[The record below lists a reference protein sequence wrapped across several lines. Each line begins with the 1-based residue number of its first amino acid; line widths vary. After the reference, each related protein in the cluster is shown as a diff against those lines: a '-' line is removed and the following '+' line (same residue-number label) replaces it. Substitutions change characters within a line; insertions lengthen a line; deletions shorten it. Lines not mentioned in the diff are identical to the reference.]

1 MNKAKA
7 FSRLNRMDH
16 TQKAVRTNSWPRQN
30 TRKYC
35 LKKQFKKIQTE
46 SQKNFL
52 EKYNEKL
59 EANGFEEEKIDLN
72 DVNGLKKEKNKVNF
86 YKNTNKIGNKA

>member
-1 MNKAKA
+1 MLKE
-7 FSRLNRMDH
+7 
-16 TQKAVRTNSWPRQN
+16 AVQENSD
-30 TRKYC
+30 RKP
-35 LKKQFKKIQTE
+35 KKI
-46 SQKNFL
+46 L